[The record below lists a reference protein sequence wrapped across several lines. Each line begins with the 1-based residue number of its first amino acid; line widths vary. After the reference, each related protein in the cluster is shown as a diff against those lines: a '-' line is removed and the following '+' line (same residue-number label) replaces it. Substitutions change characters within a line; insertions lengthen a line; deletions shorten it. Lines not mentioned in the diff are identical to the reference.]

1 MTEVLKI
8 PAERVKALNGEN
20 GSVRKLIEKRCGVE
34 LIIDSDGDV
43 EIVGDASDVFFAKD
57 VVKAIGRGF
66 APMHALRLLEQDF
79 GLYIIPLKD
88 IASSDNAMVRL
99 KGRVIGEKGK
109 IKTRIEEAT
118 DSYLS
123 VYGSTIGIISRVDS
137 MEYAKEAVAMLLEG
151 ARHATVLVYLS
162 KAQRELME
170 SRLKGS

>member
-8 PAERVKALNGEN
+8 PAERVKALRGEN
-20 GSVRKLIEKRCGVE
+20 ETTKKLIEKKCSVE
-34 LIIDSDGDV
+34 LVIENDGEV
-43 EIVGDASDVFFAKD
+43 EVVGDPSDVFFAKD

-66 APMHALRLLEQDF
+66 APMHAFKLLEHDF

-88 IASSDNAMVRL
+88 VAGSDKALVRL

-109 IKTRIEEAT
+109 IKSRIEEAT

-123 VYGSTIGIISRVDS
+123 IYGNTVGIISRVDS

-151 ARHATVLVYLS
+151 ARHATVLVYLA